1 MGLMHIV
8 GACCCSQGEFDEE
21 KLSKLHLYMCWFTLM
36 LFGTVIGYVLES
48 WIWGIGL
55 TAFIILIG
63 VCGILLKKE
72 NEKETIKE
80 QENELD

>member
-1 MGLMHIV
+1 MGMIHIAPIII
-8 GACCCSQGEFDEE
+8 GHSEIDDERVD
-21 KLSKLHLYMCWFTLM
+21 KVFWYMSWLTLM
-36 LFGTVIGYVLES
+36 LFGAVIGYVLES

-63 VCGILLKKE
+63 VCVILLKKE

>member
-1 MGLMHIV
+1 MGMIHFIPIII
-8 GACCCSQGEFDEE
+8 GHGEIDDERVN
-21 KLSKLHLYMCWFTLM
+21 KVFWYMCWFTLM
-36 LFGTVIGYVLES
+36 LFGAVIGYVLES

-63 VCGILLKKE
+63 VCVILLKKE

>member
-1 MGLMHIV
+1 MGMIHIAPIII
-8 GACCCSQGEFDEE
+8 GHSEIDDERVD
-21 KLSKLHLYMCWFTLM
+21 KVFWYMCWFTLM

-63 VCGILLKKE
+63 VCVILLKKE

>member
-1 MGLMHIV
+1 
-8 GACCCSQGEFDEE
+8 
-21 KLSKLHLYMCWFTLM
+21 MCWFTLM

>member
-1 MGLMHIV
+1 MGMIHFIPIII
-8 GACCCSQGEFDEE
+8 GHSEIDDERVD
-21 KLSKLHLYMCWFTLM
+21 KVFLYICWFTLM
-36 LFGTVIGYVLES
+36 LFGAVIGYLLES

-63 VCGILLKKE
+63 VCVILLKKE